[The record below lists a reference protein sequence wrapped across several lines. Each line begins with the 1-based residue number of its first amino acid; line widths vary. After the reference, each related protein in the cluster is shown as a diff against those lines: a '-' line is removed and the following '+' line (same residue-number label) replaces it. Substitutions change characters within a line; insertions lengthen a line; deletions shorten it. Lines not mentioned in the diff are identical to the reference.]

1 MISFPIEH
9 FGHRRD
15 VILKWM
21 LVLLVLA
28 GLNLG
33 QANLLAS
40 LIATSFEPGVILSPC
55 PSARAPHE
63 EPRS

>member
-1 MISFPIEH
+1 MVGFPIEH
-9 FGHRRD
+9 LGHWRD

-21 LVLLVLA
+21 PVLVVLA

-40 LIATSFEPGVILSPC
+40 LIATFFERGVILSPC

-63 EPRS
+63 ERS